1 MGMYDEIKGNF
12 WCPFCGQPLTEMQT
26 KSLDRVLY
34 SMTLSEFKERLHE
47 HAKKIGQ
54 YVVGEIHD
62 SCDYC
67 HEFVSLQI
75 TVSLEDII

>member
-12 WCPFCGQPLTEMQT
+12 WCPFCGQSLNEMQT
-26 KSLDRVLY
+26 KSLDQVLD
-34 SMTLSEFKERLHE
+34 SMTLIEFKERLHE
-47 HAKKIGQ
+47 HAKKTGK

-62 SCDYC
+62 SCDHC

-75 TVSLEDII
+75 AVSPEDIV